1 LRFAADHGDRY
12 ITRNDLR
19 DEFAM
24 ADEAFALSPISAR
37 AALPSEADYDA
48 IREAFMETSRGRWF
62 LTEYA
67 KRNRNADT
75 TMVLDAVA
83 RIEQTLAAQK
93 QATGDDELA
102 KAVAAIRSSLEEARA
117 AAKAL
122 AAPSMDDAI
131 APIQKGVRI
140 IREISWRWREI
151 GGDGRICDL
160 LDSQATAI
168 EGASAQ
174 LAARDD
180 TSAFEAAFG
189 LIEATLDDLSGST
202 SAAVRVPP
210 AATTSSSATT
220 RDEAPV
226 SPVAV
231 APERPIVAAQAAELP
246 IETAP
251 VSEARADVPEETA
264 IPDQD
269 EDTIAA
275 TDDEDMAH
283 DDAVLDMIALEMGA
297 PDFDESEMDDA
308 GAPAP
313 VSAEPEAASE
323 PRIVAES
330 ADASIAPEAGIKAQ
344 SSLGASLLASG
355 IITRTPR
362 RSDPL
367 APIRRMTQAEKIAF
381 FS

>member
-1 LRFAADHGDRY
+1 
-12 ITRNDLR
+12 
-19 DEFAM
+19 
-24 ADEAFALSPISAR
+24 
-37 AALPSEADYDA
+37 
-48 IREAFMETSRGRWF
+48 
-62 LTEYA
+62 
-67 KRNRNADT
+67 
-75 TMVLDAVA
+75 MVLDAVA

-93 QATGDDELA
+93 EATTDDGLA
-102 KAVAAIRSSLEEARA
+102 KALAAIRSSLEEARA
-117 AAKAL
+117 IAAKAF
-122 AAPSMDDAI
+122 ADPSRDDAI

-168 EGASAQ
+168 EGASTQ
-174 LAARDD
+174 LAIKDD
-180 TSAFEAAFG
+180 VSALEAAFG
-189 LIEATLDDLSGST
+189 LIETTLDDLSDI
-202 SAAVRVPP
+202 P
-210 AATTSSSATT
+210 AAMADTSSAETAPPSATT
-220 RDEAPV
+220 ISEEKPPPSA
-226 SPVAV
+226 AV
-231 APERPIVAAQAAELP
+231 APEQPVAAAEMVESQAD
-246 IETAP
+246 TA
-251 VSEARADVPEETA
+251 A
-264 IPDQD
+264 IPDTRIGVHQEMATPD
-269 EDTIAA
+269 RDKDTSA
-275 TDDEDMAH
+275 TAIDDDDMAH

-330 ADASIAPEAGIKAQ
+330 ADASIAPEAAVETQ
-344 SSLGASLLASG
+344 PSLGASLLASG
-355 IITRTPR
+355 IITRTPP

>member
-1 LRFAADHGDRY
+1 
-12 ITRNDLR
+12 
-19 DEFAM
+19 M

-93 QATGDDELA
+93 QATADDGLA
-102 KAVAAIRSSLEEARA
+102 KAIAAIRNSLEEARA

-131 APIQKGVRI
+131 APMQKGVRI

-202 SAAVRVPP
+202 TAAAHAPP
-210 AATTSSSATT
+210 AATASSSATT

-226 SPVAV
+226 SPVAL
-231 APERPIVAAQAAELP
+231 APEHPIVAAETAELP
-246 IETAP
+246 IETTP

-264 IPDQD
+264 TSDQG

-297 PDFDESEMDDA
+297 PDFDESEMDDV
-308 GAPAP
+308 GAPAA
-313 VSAEPEAASE
+313 VSTEPETASE
-323 PRIVAES
+323 PQIIAES
-330 ADASIAPEAGIKAQ
+330 ADASIAPEAVVEAQ

-355 IITRTPR
+355 IITRTPP

>member
-1 LRFAADHGDRY
+1 MVIVTGTCTELRR
-12 ITRNDLR
+12 
-19 DEFAM
+19 EFAR
-24 ADEAFALSPISAR
+24 ADEAFALSPNSAR

-93 QATGDDELA
+93 QATADDELA
-102 KAVAAIRSSLEEARA
+102 KVLAAIRGSLEEARA
-117 AAKAL
+117 TAAKAFTN
-122 AAPSMDDAI
+122 PSRDDAI
-131 APIQKGVRI
+131 APIHKGVRI

-180 TSAFEAAFG
+180 TSALEAAFG
-189 LIEATLDDLSGST
+189 LIETTLDDLSAT
-202 SAAVRVPP
+202 P
-210 AATTSSSATT
+210 AATVHASPAESAPPSATS
-220 RDEAPV
+220 DEAPA
-226 SPVAV
+226 SPAPTAVFDQSTADADSV
-231 APERPIVAAQAAELP
+231 APHAEATPI
-246 IETAP
+246 
-251 VSEARADVPEETA
+251 SEASSDAADEMVAQDQAESTLTTA
-264 IPDQD
+264 VND
-269 EDTIAA
+269 EDI
-275 TDDEDMAH
+275 AH
-283 DDAVLDMIALEMGA
+283 DDAVLDMIAMEMGA
-297 PDFDESEMDDA
+297 PDLDEPEMGETA
-308 GAPAP
+308 GVEA
-313 VSAEPEAASE
+313 VTAEPDAASE
-323 PRIVAES
+323 PEIIAES
-330 ADASIAPEAGIKAQ
+330 AEASIAPEATIEAEP
-344 SSLGASLLASG
+344 SLGASILASG
-355 IITRTPR
+355 IVTRTPP

-367 APIRRMTQAEKIAF
+367 APIRRMTQVEKIAF